1 MLYKKLKDARR
12 ISSRKLMMELE
23 PSDKIKVVIDSITI
37 RNGVEMLVE
46 LQDKVGPLSAEEIQQ
61 AVYWIDK
68 TDIDSYEDKRVKNG
82 V

>member
-1 MLYKKLKDARR
+1 
-12 ISSRKLMMELE
+12 MELE